1 MSGDYQRQHVDQ
13 WHQQGAVLL
22 PNFFS
27 AQEIDPIYQD
37 YERIYGT
44 SGIGSGETLRVAT
57 DVATGAFHPKQ
68 FTNMDTLPYEGGVAD
83 ESDFSAPTAISAGI

>member
-1 MSGDYQRQHVDQ
+1 MASTGCSP
-13 WHQQGAVLL
+13 AAKL
-22 PNFFS
+22 FS

-68 FTNMDTLPYEGGVAD
+68 FTNMDTPAL
-83 ESDFSAPTAISAGI
+83 